1 MTTSAIIVF
10 GLGAAVLWGGLIVTL
25 GITIYNEKKQAEN
38 I

>member
-1 MTTSAIIVF
+1 MTMSAIIVF
-10 GLGAAVLWGGLIVTL
+10 GLGAAVLWGGFIVTL